1 MGIALAIILAGGMGV
16 FIAQAFPSGAGVATI
31 STATESGT
39 STLISTATAVSTVA
53 SVATSTTTA
62 LSTSPAATSTA
73 AASTTTTA
81 VSSETTTATV
91 TSTAITTSTV
101 SSATSTSSTTL
112 PCSSP
117 GVQCG
122 SFQIMSATLVAYP
135 GADSASNLT
144 ITLANTGNADIGSF
158 EVFLNYNTNSSM
170 LLGGILPAGQQV
182 TWSFS
187 VQNANFLVSSGETYN
202 VLVEA
207 FFIGSGH
214 ITANLW
220 SSVEVVATATT

>member
-1 MGIALAIILAGGMGV
+1 
-16 FIAQAFPSGAGVATI
+16 
-31 STATESGT
+31 
-39 STLISTATAVSTVA
+39 
-53 SVATSTTTA
+53 
-62 LSTSPAATSTA
+62 
-73 AASTTTTA
+73 
-81 VSSETTTATV
+81 
-91 TSTAITTSTV
+91 
-101 SSATSTSSTTL
+101 
-112 PCSSP
+112 
-117 GVQCG
+117 
-122 SFQIMSATLVAYP
+122 MSATLVAYP